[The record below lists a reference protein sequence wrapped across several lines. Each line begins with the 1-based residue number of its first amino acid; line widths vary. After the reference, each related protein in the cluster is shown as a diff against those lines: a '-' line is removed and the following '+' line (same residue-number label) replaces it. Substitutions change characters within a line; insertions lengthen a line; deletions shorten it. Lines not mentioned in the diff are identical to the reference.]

1 MLDHGCAILNRRLR
15 AMTAPTDDDLMT
27 ITFGDMSEA
36 LERVPQPPPEEDDE
50 LGDASAGAKAAYA
63 AIGKAMKAGD
73 TARAVQCTSQLK
85 RALQL

>member
-1 MLDHGCAILNRRLR
+1 
-15 AMTAPTDDDLMT
+15 MTAPTDDDLMT